1 MLSSER
7 PVERL
12 TNPRADRVRKVA
24 SLAGRSARQRTGL
37 FLAEG
42 PQSVAEAL
50 RLWLSPDGTA
60 APAAALPILDALY
73 YAPELLEEGSELA
86 ELISL
91 ALAAQSQAAEANQAP
106 SRIFV
111 RQASPEVLGTMGDSV
126 TSQGVLAVC
135 RIPAQF
141 SAGSSA
147 GVRGGALSLALC
159 RVQDPGNVGTMVR
172 TADAAGAASVV
183 VTTGTADPFSPKAVR
198 AAAGSLFHIPVVPLP
213 GAAEAAAAAR
223 VEGMQVLAA
232 DGHADMLL
240 SQVQTLQEPTLWLL
254 GNEAQGLDDAERA
267 AADALVVIPR
277 YGAAESL
284 NVAIAGAVCLYAS
297 AMAAHSPRSRS

>member
-50 RLWLSPDGTA
+50 RLWLSPDGA
-60 APAAALPILDALY
+60 AAAAALPMLDALY

-91 ALAAQSQAAEANQAP
+91 ALAAQPQAGEANQAP

-111 RQASPEVLGTMGDSV
+111 REASPEVLGTMGDSV

-141 SAGSSA
+141 SAESSPD
-147 GVRGGALSLALC
+147 VRGGALSLALC

-198 AAAGSLFHIPVVPLP
+198 AAAGSHFHIPVIPLL
-213 GAAEAAAAAR
+213 GAVEAAAAAR
-223 VEGMQVLAA
+223 AEGMQVLAA

-267 AADALVVIPR
+267 AADAVVAIPR

-284 NVAIAGAVCLYAS
+284 NVAVAGAVCLYAS